1 MPVRHD
7 AIVFP
12 KFFTTNKKLDLPY
25 LPFDPLWVLLGENRS
40 LQEQGSLCFQLSQ
53 KGDCIQLSIH
63 MLGSF
68 KDSGTVNLTQT
79 REKGNSIIHVTWF
92 WWQSTVWLNG
102 TFPSPNWN
110 EMERPHQTRIAPH
123 CGGEDEGELPPWTD
137 CQSSV
142 ARWIDEHK
150 YFTFSPNMLFGPE
163 EEFVMRM
170 GLFLQDHRLSLY
182 HKWLLC
188 GINGSCT
195 DLNPLVFLKGGAVG
209 KAIYTGLS
217 NYTLI
222 GAYGPTKKHI
232 IHTEEI
238 FGLSKTQ
245 INQTNYISTPVCDY
259 PPFLFILSND
269 SFENCV
275 NDSCW
280 ISQCWDATK
289 DTHTMVAQIPRWIPV
304 PVETPST
311 LSLF

>member
-1 MPVRHD
+1 MLTSRGLLLILTMVNLSQVPSIMGEQRWSVLSAFPKPMPVRHD

-79 REKGNSIIHVTWF
+79 REKGNNSIIHVTWF
-92 WWQSTVWLNG
+92 WWQSTVWLNC
-102 TFPSPNWN
+102 TFLSPNWN
-110 EMERPHQTRIAPH
+110 EMERPRQPRIAPH

-150 YFTFSPNMLFGPE
+150 YFTFSPNMLFGTE
-163 EEFVMRM
+163 EEFVMRT
-170 GLFLQDHRLSLY
+170 GLFLQDRRMSPY

-195 DLNPLVFLKGGAVG
+195 DLNSLVFLKEGAIG
-209 KAIYTGLS
+209 KAIYNGLS
-217 NYTLI
+217 NYTRI
-222 GAYGPTKKHI
+222 GAYSPTKKI
-232 IHTEEI
+232 
-238 FGLSKTQ
+238 
-245 INQTNYISTPVCDY
+245 
-259 PPFLFILSND
+259 
-269 SFENCV
+269 
-275 NDSCW
+275 
-280 ISQCWDATK
+280 
-289 DTHTMVAQIPRWIPV
+289 
-304 PVETPST
+304 
-311 LSLF
+311 